1 MNPDDLLSSSNR
13 FRGCLLGLASGDAVG
28 TTAEFSER
36 DSIEPLNDMV
46 GGGPFG
52 LYPGQWTDD
61 TSMALCLAVSLV
73 QRDGFDAKDQ
83 MERYCRWW
91 REGYLSSTGE
101 CFDIGNAVSHALT
114 AFLETKDPFCGST
127 DPNSAGNGSLMRLA
141 PVPMFFFPDRQRV
154 MHFCAESSRTTH
166 GAPECLDACRVF
178 GDMLCCA
185 LAGNAKETILTRT
198 SPWGIHCPSIQA
210 IAEGE
215 YRKKGRSEIKSTG
228 YVVHSLE
235 AALWC
240 FWKTKNFE
248 QAILEAANLGGDAD
262 TTAAICGQISGAHYG
277 VVGIPRHWLAR
288 LAMRRDI
295 TTIAD
300 MLHAAAIQRM
310 KPAQG

>member
-1 MNPDDLLSSSNR
+1 MNPEDLPSSPNR

-28 TTAEFSER
+28 TTAELRKR
-36 DSIEPLNDMV
+36 DSFEPLKDMV

-61 TSMALCLAVSLV
+61 TSIALCLAVSLV

-91 REGYLSSTGE
+91 REGYLSSTGK
-101 CFDIGNAVSHALT
+101 CFDIGNTVSHALT
-114 AFLETKDPFCGST
+114 KFLDTKNPFCGST

-141 PVPMFFFPDRQRV
+141 PVPMFFFPDRQQV

-166 GAPECLDACRVF
+166 GAAECLDACRLF

-185 LAGNAKETILTRT
+185 LAGNAKETILTSA
-198 SPWGIHCPSIQA
+198 SPCDIHCPSIQA
-210 IAEGE
+210 IAAGE

-240 FWKTKNFE
+240 FWKTKTFE
-248 QAILEAANLGGDAD
+248 EAVLEAANLGGDAD

-277 VVGIPRHWLAR
+277 AAGIPDHWLAR

-300 MLHAAAIQRM
+300 MLHAAAIQRT
-310 KPAQG
+310 KLAQG